1 MTEKRATLD
10 RIQELIQDNLVEEAR
25 EFLAEA
31 HPADIAEIY
40 LQLPPGSREAVLALL
55 PSEGLADLLGHLDA
69 DLKEELLRRL
79 PRAALAKALDHAG
92 PDMAVD
98 VLQSLSEGVRNSVLS
113 QMSTSEQIAPLL
125 AHAPES
131 AGGRMTTQYLAVTPD
146 MTAQQML
153 RLFQVQRPINHEIRY
168 LYVLDDAKR
177 LMGVVSLRSV
187 LISPPS
193 TRMEDLMVT
202 DVRSVTPETD
212 QEEAA
217 QLLQRYRLRALPVV
231 DEFGVLEG
239 IITAD
244 DVLDVVVAE
253 ATEDI
258 HHMAGLGVNERIT
271 TPLLES
277 AARRLPWL
285 SINMI
290 WAFAGAAIIHL
301 FQGTLEQVAA
311 LVVFMPLIAG
321 QAGNAGIQTST
332 IVVRSMALGDFE
344 RLRVSQV
351 LAKEWGVGLIK
362 GTVFGLILAM
372 IAWLLKG
379 NIVLGAIAGGALF
392 LNILVASTSGVLVPV
407 TLRRLGVDP
416 ALVAGVFDTMLSD
429 LMGFLIY
436 LGLATLFLAALLR
449 AG

>member
-1 MTEKRATLD
+1 MTLD
-10 RIQELIQDNLVEEAR
+10 RIQELLQDNLVEEAR

-40 LQLPPGSREAVLALL
+40 MELPPGPREAVLALL
-55 PSEGLADLLGHLDA
+55 PSEGVADLLAHLDV

-79 PRAALAKALDHAG
+79 PRAALAKALDLSG

-146 MTAQQML
+146 MTAQQVL
-153 RLFQVQRPINHEIRY
+153 RLFQVQRPVNHEIRY

-177 LMGVVSLRSV
+177 LIGVVSLRSV

-193 TRMEDLMVT
+193 TSMQDLMVT
-202 DVRSVTPETD
+202 DFRSVTAETD

-258 HHMAGLGVNERIT
+258 HHMAGLGVRERIT

-277 AARRLPWL
+277 AAHRLPWL
-285 SINMI
+285 SFNMV
-290 WAFAGAAIIHL
+290 WAFAGAAIINM
-301 FQGTLEQVAA
+301 FQGTIQQVAA

-344 RLRVSQV
+344 RLRVAQV

-362 GTVFGLILAM
+362 GTLFGLILAL

-392 LNILVASTSGVLVPV
+392 LNILVASTAGVLVPV

-429 LMGFLIY
+429 FMGFLIY
-436 LGLATLFLAALLR
+436 LGLATIFLEALMS